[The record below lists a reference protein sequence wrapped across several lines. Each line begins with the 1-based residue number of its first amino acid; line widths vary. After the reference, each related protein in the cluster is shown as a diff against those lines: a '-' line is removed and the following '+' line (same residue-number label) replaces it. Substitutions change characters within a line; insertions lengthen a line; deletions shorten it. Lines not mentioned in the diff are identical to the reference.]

1 MGSKMCKD
9 FSDCSQ
15 KSLADWPDFL
25 GEDPER
31 RAMDGVRGDNSVSFA
46 HSLIYRSLYFIYASI
61 HHLFIVPSVSHL
73 CTHTAFCNL
82 ETLLNSCYVP
92 GTGDPGVKTTETLT
106 SQSLLLGCVGGVKGG
121 T

>member
-1 MGSKMCKD
+1 MYKD
-9 FSDCSQ
+9 FSDC
-15 KSLADWPDFL
+15 SLADWPDFL

-46 HSLIYRSLYFIYASI
+46 HSLIYRSLYFIHASI
-61 HHLFIVPSVSHL
+61 HRLFIVPSVSHL
-73 CTHTAFCNL
+73 CTHTHFVIRKH
-82 ETLLNSCYVP
+82 LLNACYVP
-92 GTGDPGVKTTETLT
+92 GTGDPGVKTTDTLT